1 MRDVGGPV
9 FALKRAIDEGVVP
22 GPRIYPSGAMLSQ
35 TGGHGDFRL
44 PYEVPRSP
52 GEPLSHAEQIGA
64 VAIADGPDEVRLR
77 AREQLRQ
84 GASQLKLMAG
94 GGVASPFD
102 PLDVTQYTEP
112 EVRAAVEA
120 AENWGTYV
128 AVHAYTPRAIR
139 MAVDAGVRCIEHGHL
154 IDVADCRAAGRAGR
168 LAVPAALPGR
178 RGRRPPS
185 PDSIRRRKQLEL
197 FAGTDTAYGLA
208 KRHGLEW
215 PSARTSC
222 STPGWPR
229 ARGRSWPSWRVGT
242 PPPRCSPWPPPATP
256 PCWPCPGRVIPI
268 PAGWASSA
276 RVPWPTCCWSTA
288 TPLADL
294 GLLADPGQHLVA
306 IMKGGQLVKYHQAKP
321 EPH

>member
-1 MRDVGGPV
+1 
-9 FALKRAIDEGVVP
+9 
-22 GPRIYPSGAMLSQ
+22 MLSQ

-84 GASQLKLMAG
+84 GASQVKLMAG

-102 PLDVTQYTEP
+102 PLDVTQYIEA

-139 MAVDAGVRCIEHGHL
+139 MAVAAGVRSIEHGHL
-154 IDVADCRAAGRAGR
+154 IDAET
-168 LAVPAALPGR
+168 AALLAERGVWLCLQPFLDDADAARRPGR
-178 RGRRPPS
+178 RPA
-185 PDSIRRRKQLEL
+185 RRKQREL
-197 FAGTDTAYGLA
+197 FAGTDTAYALA
-208 KRHGLEW
+208 KRHGVEW

-242 PPPRCSPWPPPATP
+242 PPPRCSPWPPPATL
-256 PCWPCPGRVIPI
+256 PCWPCPGSVIPI

-276 RVPWPTCCWSTA
+276 RVPWPTCCWSMA
-288 TPLADL
+288 TPRPTW
-294 GLLADPGQHLVA
+294 GSWPT
-306 IMKGGQLVKYHQAKP
+306 P
-321 EPH
+321 SRTWWRS